1 MWHEWALY
9 LDSIII
15 FIWVQIIST
24 LDNKMLSIII
34 WYDFLDL
41 SCSTV
46 FFCIKGLTT
55 PYKISNYW
63 YTKPMSEPDSYWF
76 KTTSKN
82 CVLFRTTN
90 SFTKKKL
97 LLPLFFVY
105 FGRDET
111 KCSPMEKQETTFT
124 VLEYLHFLINWTKY
138 YIF

>member
-1 MWHEWALY
+1 M
-9 LDSIII
+9 I
-15 FIWVQIIST
+15 FWTYPAQQ
-24 LDNKMLSIII
+24 
-34 WYDFLDL
+34 F
-41 SCSTV
+41 
-46 FFCIKGLTT
+46 FFCIKGLTP

-138 YIF
+138 YIFYFQMFFSKNRGNLLIREKTFISALVKVW